1 MFAAVGVGS
10 FGGAPERKLSRRVRR
25 WGGTL
30 GTLLAG
36 CVLSSSAHAVTI
48 SPLPGTPDA
57 SPHTQISFS
66 GVPAGEIHQISVV
79 GSRTGSHGGRLRGYD
94 SAPGASFI
102 PERGFSE
109 GETVRVSALVG
120 PAGHQQRAGS
130 SFTIAQLAHYHF
142 TPMSTKAPPPEPGT
156 VQSFVSQP
164 GLKAPA
170 VSVITHTPSA
180 SADDVFIAANGSYPQ
195 RGPMIFN
202 RAGQLVWFQPI
213 PAGKAAMDLQVEQYR
228 GEPVLVWW
236 QGYIGLGVGFGT
248 DEIYGKN
255 YDRIAS
261 VNAGNGYQADLHDI
275 QITPSGAAFITA
287 YSIVEANFSSVGGAD
302 RGALQDAI
310 VQEIDVKTGLVM
322 FEWHAYGH
330 VALDDS
336 YWPRPASPATPW
348 DYFHVNSISLD
359 PWGDGNFLISAR
371 NTWAG
376 YEIDHDTGQILWR
389 LGGRYPSFKMA
400 PGTGTAWQ
408 HDISW
413 QPDHT
418 LTLFDNGD
426 SPQEHPQTRV
436 IHERID
442 WSDRTVQL
450 ISQAVHTPSLLAN
463 SQGNDQLLPDGSSF
477 VGWGAQ
483 PYMSEFSPAGK
494 LVFDARIAAPGASY
508 RAYTFPWS
516 GAPAAPPALALHST
530 GAATL
535 TAYASW
541 NGATGVSAW
550 QLLAGP
556 SPTQLATVATAPS
569 SGFETTIAATSAQ
582 PYFAV
587 AALGTSGQTLA
598 TSPAVRR

>member
-1 MFAAVGVGS
+1 MGEVGRYLRGWSGAV
-10 FGGAPERKLSRRVRR
+10 A
-25 WGGTL
+25 
-30 GTLLAG
+30 LLAA
-36 CVLSSSAHAVTI
+36 CVLAPSAHAVTI

-57 SPHTQISFS
+57 SPHTQISFL
-66 GVPAGEIHQISVV
+66 GAPAGEIHQISVV
-79 GSRTGSHGGRLRGYD
+79 GSRSGSHYGQLHGYD

-109 GETVRVSALVG
+109 GESVRVSAQVG
-120 PAGHQQRAGS
+120 PAGHQQRVGS
-130 SFTIAQLAHYHF
+130 SFTVAQLDHYHF
-142 TPMSTKAPPPEPGT
+142 TPMSTKPPPAKPGM

-164 GLKAPA
+164 ALTPPT
-170 VSVITHTPSA
+170 VSVIADTPPA
-180 SADDVFIAANGSYPQ
+180 SPDDVFIAANGSYPQ

-202 RAGQLVWFQPI
+202 RAGQLVWFKPI
-213 PAGKAAMDLQVEQYR
+213 PAGKAAMDLQVERYR
-228 GEPVLVWW
+228 GAPALVWW
-236 QGYIGLGVGFGT
+236 QGYIGLGVGFGN
-248 DEIYGKN
+248 DEIYGEN
-255 YDRIAS
+255 YQRIAS
-261 VNAGNGYQADLHDI
+261 VNAGNGYRADLHDI

-287 YSIVEANFSSVGGAD
+287 YSIVEANLSSAGGTTQ
-302 RGALQDAI
+302 GSLQDAI
-310 VQEIDVKTGLVM
+310 VQEIDIKTGLVM

-336 YWPRPASPATPW
+336 YWPRPISPATPW

-359 PWGDGNFLISAR
+359 PWDDGNFLLSAR

-376 YEIDHDTGQILWR
+376 YEIDHNTGRVLWR
-389 LGGRYPSFKMA
+389 LGGRYSSFKMD
-400 PGTGTAWQ
+400 PGTETAWQ

-426 SPQEHPQTRV
+426 SPQEHKQTRIV
-436 IHERID
+436 HERID
-442 WSDRTVQL
+442 WSDHTVQL

-463 SQGNDQLLPDGSSF
+463 SQGNDQLLPNGNSF
-477 VGWGAQ
+477 VGWGAL

-508 RAYTFPWS
+508 RAYTYPWT
-516 GAPAAPPALALHST
+516 GTPAAPPALALRST
-530 GAATL
+530 GAEAL

-556 SPTQLATVATAPS
+556 SPTQLAAIATAPS
-569 SGFETTIAATSAQ
+569 SGFETAIAVNSPQ

-587 AALGTSGQTLA
+587 AALNAAGQTLA
-598 TSPAVRR
+598 TSAAEHR

>member
-1 MFAAVGVGS
+1 MGEVGRRLRRCS
-10 FGGAPERKLSRRVRR
+10 GALSAP
-25 WGGTL
+25 
-30 GTLLAG
+30 LLA
-36 CVLSSSAHAVTI
+36 CLLASSAHAITI

-57 SPHTQISFS
+57 SPHTQISFL
-66 GVPAGEIHQISVV
+66 GVPAGEIHQVSVV
-79 GSRTGSHGGRLRGYD
+79 GSHSGSHSGRLRGYG
-94 SAPGASFI
+94 SAPGASFLLA
-102 PERGFSE
+102 RGFSE
-109 GETVRVSALVG
+109 GESVRVSALVG
-120 PAGHQQRAGS
+120 STGHQQHVGS
-130 SFTIAQLAHYHF
+130 SFTIARLAHYHF
-142 TPMSTKAPPPEPGT
+142 TPMSTKAPPATPGM

-164 GLKAPA
+164 NLKPPM
-170 VSVITHTPSA
+170 VSVITDTPPA
-180 SADDVFIAANGSYPQ
+180 SPDDVFIAANGSYPQ

-202 RAGQLVWFQPI
+202 RAGQLVWFKPI
-213 PAGKAAMDLQVEQYR
+213 PAGKAAMDLQVERYD
-228 GEPVLVWW
+228 GAPALVWW
-236 QGYIGLGVGFGT
+236 QGYIGLGVGFGS
-248 DEIYGKN
+248 DEIYGQN
-255 YDRIAS
+255 YQRIAS

-287 YSIVEANFSSVGGAD
+287 YSIVEANLSSVGGPA

-310 VQEIDVKTGLVM
+310 VQEIDIKTGLVM

-376 YEIDHDTGQILWR
+376 YEIDHDTGQVLWR
-389 LGGRYPSFKMA
+389 LGGRYSSFKMD
-400 PGTGTAWQ
+400 PGTETAWQ

-426 SPQEHPQTRV
+426 SPQEHKQTRIV
-436 IHERID
+436 HERID

-463 SQGNDQLLPDGSSF
+463 SQGDDQLLADGNSF
-477 VGWGAQ
+477 VGWGAL
-483 PYMSEFSPAGK
+483 PYMSEFSPAGT
-494 LVFDARIAAPGASY
+494 LVFDARIAAPGSSY
-508 RAYTFPWS
+508 RAFTYPWI
-516 GAPAAPPALALHST
+516 GAPAAPPALALRST
-530 GAATL
+530 AGTAL

-550 QLLAGP
+550 QLYAGP
-556 SPTQLATVATAPS
+556 SPTQLAPIATAPS
-569 SGFETTIAATSAQ
+569 SGFETAIAANSTQ

-587 AALGTSGQTLA
+587 AALNAAGQPLA
-598 TSPAVRR
+598 TSATVRR

>member
-1 MFAAVGVGS
+1 
-10 FGGAPERKLSRRVRR
+10 
-25 WGGTL
+25 
-30 GTLLAG
+30 
-36 CVLSSSAHAVTI
+36 VTI

-57 SPHTQISFS
+57 SPRTQISFL

-79 GSRTGSHGGRLRGYD
+79 GSRTGSHRGQLHGYD
-94 SAPGASFI
+94 SAPGASFV

-109 GETVRVSALVG
+109 GESVRVSALVG
-120 PAGHQQRAGS
+120 PSGHQQRVGS
-130 SFTIAQLAHYHF
+130 SFTVAELAHYHF
-142 TPMSTKAPPPEPGT
+142 TPMSTTAPPAKPGMA
-156 VQSFVSQP
+156 QSFVSQP
-164 GLKAPA
+164 GLMPPT
-170 VSVITHTPSA
+170 VSVTTDTPPA
-180 SADDVFIAANGSYPQ
+180 SPDDVFIAANGSYPQ

-202 RAGQLVWFQPI
+202 RAGQLVWFKPI
-213 PAGKAAMDLQVEQYR
+213 PPGKAAMDLQVERY
-228 GEPVLVWW
+228 GGAPVLVWW
-236 QGYIGLGVGFGT
+236 QGYIGLGVGFGN
-248 DEIYGKN
+248 DEIYGEN
-255 YDRIAS
+255 YQRIAS

-287 YSIVEANFSSVGGAD
+287 YSIVEANLSSVGGAT

-310 VQEIDVKTGLVM
+310 VQEVDIKTGLVM

-348 DYFHVNSISLD
+348 DYFHLNSISLD

-376 YEIDHDTGQILWR
+376 YEIDHNSGQVLWR
-389 LGGRYPSFKMA
+389 LGGRYSSFKMD
-400 PGTGTAWQ
+400 PGTQTAWQ

-413 QPDHT
+413 QPDHS

-426 SPQEHPQTRV
+426 SPQEHKQTRIV
-436 IHERID
+436 HERID

-463 SQGNDQLLPDGSSF
+463 SQGNDQLLADGNSF
-477 VGWGAQ
+477 VGWGAL

-494 LVFDARIAAPGASY
+494 LVFDARIAAPGSSY
-508 RAYTFPWS
+508 RAFTYPWT
-516 GAPAAPPALALHST
+516 GTPTAPPALALRST
-530 GAATL
+530 GAEKL

-556 SPTQLATVATAPS
+556 GPTQLAPIETAPS
-569 SGFETTIAATSAQ
+569 SGFETAIAATSAQ

-587 AALGTSGQTLA
+587 AALNAAGQTLA
-598 TSPAVRR
+598 TSAVAHR

>member
-1 MFAAVGVGS
+1 MGAVSRYLRGGS
-10 FGGAPERKLSRRVRR
+10 GAVA
-25 WGGTL
+25 
-30 GTLLAG
+30 LLAA
-36 CVLSSSAHAVTI
+36 CVLVPSARAVTI

-57 SPHTQISFS
+57 SPHTQISFL
-66 GVPAGEIHQISVV
+66 GAPAGEIRQVSVV
-79 GSRTGSHGGRLRGYD
+79 GSHSGSHSGQLRGYD

-102 PERGFSE
+102 PARGFSE
-109 GETVRVSALVG
+109 GESVRVSALVG
-120 PAGHQQRAGS
+120 PAGHQQRVDS
-130 SFTIAQLAHYHF
+130 SFTVAQLDHYHF
-142 TPMSTKAPPPEPGT
+142 TPMSTKAPPAKPGV

-164 GLKAPA
+164 GLMPPT
-170 VSVITHTPSA
+170 VSVITDTPPA

-202 RAGQLVWFQPI
+202 RAGQLVWFKPI
-213 PAGKAAMDLQVEQYR
+213 PAGKAAMDLQVERY
-228 GEPVLVWW
+228 GGAPALVWW
-236 QGYIGLGVGFGT
+236 QGYIGLGVGFGN
-248 DEIYGKN
+248 DEIYGEN
-255 YDRIAS
+255 YQRIAS

-287 YSIVEANFSSVGGAD
+287 YSIVEANLSSAGGAT

-310 VQEIDVKTGLVM
+310 VQEVDIKTGLVM

-376 YEIDHDTGQILWR
+376 YEIDHDTGQVLWR
-389 LGGRYPSFKMA
+389 LGGRYPSFKMDS
-400 PGTGTAWQ
+400 GTETAWQ

-426 SPQEHPQTRV
+426 SPQEHKQTRIV
-436 IHERID
+436 HERID

-450 ISQAVHTPSLLAN
+450 ISEAVHTPSLLAN
-463 SQGNDQLLPDGSSF
+463 SQGDDQLLPDGDSF
-477 VGWGAQ
+477 VGWGAL
-483 PYMSEFSPAGK
+483 PYVSEFSPAGK
-494 LVFDARIAAPGASY
+494 LVFDARIAAPGSSY
-508 RAYTFPWS
+508 RAFTYPWS
-516 GAPAAPPALALHST
+516 GTPATPPALALRGT
-530 GAATL
+530 GAEAL

-556 SPTQLATVATAPS
+556 SPTQLAPIETAPS
-569 SGFETTIAATSAQ
+569 AGFETAIAASSSQ

-587 AALGTSGQTLA
+587 AALNAAGQPLA
-598 TSPAVRR
+598 SSAAAHR

>member
-1 MFAAVGVGS
+1 MVA
-10 FGGAPERKLSRRVRR
+10 
-25 WGGTL
+25 
-30 GTLLAG
+30 LLAA
-36 CVLSSSAHAVTI
+36 CVIAPSAHAVTI

-57 SPHTQISFS
+57 SPHTQISFL
-66 GVPAGEIHQISVV
+66 GVPPGEIHQVSVV
-79 GSRTGSHGGRLRGYD
+79 GSRSGTHSGQLRGYD
-94 SAPGASFI
+94 STPGASFI
-102 PERGFSE
+102 PARGFSE
-109 GETVRVSALVG
+109 GESVSVSALVG
-120 PAGHQQRAGS
+120 SAGHQQHVGS
-130 SFTIAQLAHYHF
+130 SFTVAQLDHYHF
-142 TPMSTKAPPPEPGT
+142 APMSTATPPAKPGT
-156 VQSFVSQP
+156 VQSFVSVP
-164 GLKAPA
+164 NLKPPT
-170 VSVITHTPSA
+170 VSVITNTPPA
-180 SADDVFIAANGSYPQ
+180 SADDVFIAANGSYQ

-213 PAGKAAMDLQVEQYR
+213 AAGKAAMDLQVERYR

-236 QGYIGLGVGFGT
+236 QGYIGLGVGFGS

-255 YDRIAS
+255 YRQIAS
-261 VNAGNGYQADLHDI
+261 VNAGNGYQADLHEI
-275 QITPSGAAFITA
+275 QITPSGAAYITA
-287 YSIVEANFSSVGGAD
+287 YSIVEANLSSVGGAE

-310 VQEIDVKTGLVM
+310 VQEIDIKTGLVM

-330 VALDDS
+330 VALGDS

-376 YEIDHDTGQILWR
+376 YEIDHNTGQISWR

-413 QPDHT
+413 QPDHS

-436 IHERID
+436 VHERID

-450 ISQAVHTPSLLAN
+450 ISQVVHTPALLAN
-463 SQGNDQLLPDGSSF
+463 SQGNDQLLANGSSF

-483 PYMSEFSPAGK
+483 PFMSEFSPAGK

-508 RAYTFPWS
+508 RAYTYPWS
-516 GAPAAPPALALHST
+516 GVPSAPPALALHSS
-530 GAATL
+530 GAETL

-550 QLLAGP
+550 QVLAGP
-556 SPTQLATVATAPS
+556 SPTQLAPLATAPS
-569 SGFETTIAATSAQ
+569 AGFESAIALSSAQ
-582 PYFAV
+582 PYFAL
-587 AALGTSGQTLA
+587 AALDGAGKTLA
-598 TSPAVRR
+598 TSAVAHR

>member
-1 MFAAVGVGS
+1 MGELCRYLRGWSGAV
-10 FGGAPERKLSRRVRR
+10 A
-25 WGGTL
+25 
-30 GTLLAG
+30 LLAG
-36 CVLSSSAHAVTI
+36 CLLAPSAHAVTI

-57 SPHTQISFS
+57 SPHGQISFL
-66 GVPAGEIHQISVV
+66 GVPSNEIHEISVV
-79 GSRTGSHGGRLRGYD
+79 GSRTGSHRGRLLAYD

-102 PERGFSE
+102 PERGFGE
-109 GETVRVSALVG
+109 GESVRVSALVG
-120 PAGHQQRAGS
+120 PTGHQQRVGS
-130 SFTIAQLAHYHF
+130 SFTIAQLAHYRF
-142 TPMSTKAPPPEPGT
+142 TPMSTKPSPAKPGM

-164 GLKAPA
+164 GLEPPTVAVLTKA
-170 VSVITHTPSA
+170 PSA
-180 SADDVFIAANGSYPQ
+180 SEDDVFIAANGDYPQ

-202 RAGQLVWFQPI
+202 RAGQLVWFEPI
-213 PAGKAAMDLQVEQYR
+213 PAGKAAMDLQVERYA
-228 GEPVLVWW
+228 GKPVLVWW
-236 QGYIGLGVGFGT
+236 QGYIGLGVGFGS
-248 DEIYGKN
+248 DEIYGEN
-255 YDRIAS
+255 YDRIAT

-287 YSIVEANFSSVGGAD
+287 YSIVEADLSSAGGAT

-310 VQEIDVKTGLVM
+310 VQEVDVKTGLVM

-336 YWPRPASPATPW
+336 YWPRPTSPATPW

-376 YEIDHDTGQILWR
+376 YEVDHDTGQILWR
-389 LGGRYPSFKMA
+389 LGGRYSSFKMD

-426 SPQEHPQTRV
+426 SPQEHPQTRIV
-436 IHERID
+436 HERID

-450 ISQAVHTPSLLAN
+450 ISEAVHTPSLLAN
-463 SQGNDQLLPDGSSF
+463 SQGDDQLLPDGDSF

-494 LVFDARIAAPGASY
+494 LVFDARMSAPGASY
-508 RAYTFPWS
+508 RAYTYPWT
-516 GAPAAPPALALHST
+516 GAPAAPPALALRS
-530 GAATL
+530 GGGEAL

-556 SPTQLATVATAPS
+556 SPTQLAPVATAPS
-569 SGFETTIAATSAQ
+569 SGFETAIAANSAQ

-587 AALGTSGQTLA
+587 AALDAAGQTIA
-598 TSPAVRR
+598 TSAAAHR

>member
-1 MFAAVGVGS
+1 LAA
-10 FGGAPERKLSRRVRR
+10 
-25 WGGTL
+25 
-30 GTLLAG
+30 
-36 CVLSSSAHAVTI
+36 SAHAVTI

-57 SPHTQISFS
+57 SPHTQISFL
-66 GVPAGEIHQISVV
+66 GAPAGEIHQISVV
-79 GSRTGSHGGRLRGYD
+79 GSRSGSHRGQLRGYD

-109 GETVRVSALVG
+109 GESVHVSALVG
-120 PAGHQQRAGS
+120 PAGHQQRAAS
-130 SFTIAQLAHYHF
+130 SFTIAQLDHYRF
-142 TPMSTKAPPPEPGT
+142 APMSTKEPPAKPGV
-156 VQSFVSQP
+156 VQSFVSRP
-164 GLKAPA
+164 GLMPPT
-170 VSVITHTPSA
+170 VSVIADTPPA
-180 SADDVFIAANGSYPQ
+180 SPNDVFIAANGSYPQ

-202 RAGQLVWFQPI
+202 RAGQLVWFKPI
-213 PAGKAAMDLQVEQYR
+213 PPGKAAMDLQVERYD
-228 GEPVLVWW
+228 GAPVLVWW
-236 QGYIGLGVGFGT
+236 QGYIGLGVGFGN
-248 DEIYGKN
+248 DEIYGEN
-255 YDRIAS
+255 YQRIAS

-287 YSIVEANFSSVGGAD
+287 YSIVEANLSSAGGAT

-310 VQEIDVKTGLVM
+310 VQEVDVKTGLVM

-330 VALDDS
+330 VALRDS

-376 YEIDHDTGQILWR
+376 YEIDHDTGQVLWR
-389 LGGRYPSFKMA
+389 LGGRYSSFRMG

-426 SPQEHPQTRV
+426 SPQEHKQTRV

-442 WSDRTVQL
+442 WSDRTVRL
-450 ISQAVHTPSLLAN
+450 ISEAVHTPSLLAN
-463 SQGNDQLLPDGSSF
+463 SQGNDQLLPDGNSF
-477 VGWGAQ
+477 VGWGAL
-483 PYMSEFSPAGK
+483 PYMSEFSPTGK
-494 LVFDARIAAPGASY
+494 LVFDARIAAPGSSY
-508 RAYTFPWS
+508 RAFTYPWT
-516 GAPAAPPALALHST
+516 GAPAAPPALALRST
-530 GAATL
+530 GAETL

-541 NGATGVSAW
+541 NGATAVSAW

-556 SPTQLATVATAPS
+556 SPTQLAPIATAPS
-569 SGFETTIAATSAQ
+569 SGFETAIAATSAQ

-587 AALGTSGQTLA
+587 AALNAAGQPLA
-598 TSPAVRR
+598 TSAAAHR